1 MTNFRFILEY
11 DGTDFEGWQVQG
23 RGHRTVQGCVSA
35 ALERIVGAPV
45 TLSGSGRTDAGVHA
59 EGQVANAHLE
69 TRLLADDLHR
79 ALNATLPDD
88 VAVLGVAPAP
98 DDFDARRHARSKRY
112 RYRIWNHP
120 TRSPLRA
127 RSSWWVRGPLDVD
140 AMRKGADRVVGEH
153 DFASFQAAGSEV
165 RTTRRTLIA
174 VTIAGSTA
182 GEIAINFE
190 GDGFLRYMVRN
201 LAGTLVDVGL
211 GRRTSEDVARIL
223 AARDRR
229 QAAATAPPH
238 GLTLVAVDY
247 GEGYGEGTGAGF
259 GGGSESR

>member
-1 MTNFRFILEY
+1 
-11 DGTDFEGWQVQG
+11 
-23 RGHRTVQGCVSA
+23 
-35 ALERIVGAPV
+35 
-45 TLSGSGRTDAGVHA
+45 
-59 EGQVANAHLE
+59 
-69 TRLLADDLHR
+69 
-79 ALNATLPDD
+79 
-88 VAVLGVAPAP
+88 
-98 DDFDARRHARSKRY
+98 
-112 RYRIWNHP
+112 
-120 TRSPLRA
+120 
-127 RSSWWVRGPLDVD
+127 
-140 AMRKGADRVVGEH
+140 MRKGADRVVGEH

-182 GEIAINFE
+182 GEIAIDFE

-247 GEGYGEGTGAGF
+247 GDGYGDGYGAGF
-259 GGGSESR
+259 GGGSGGGSESR